1 MDEEITSHNSSEN
14 SKFIVDPI
22 NGTEKSI
29 NLGLYSKAFSY
40 TKHYNALKMKYKFVL
55 VGWILATF
63 LAFSYVLSGKEIGA
77 PIDKMFS
84 LALVAIFSSRGVL
97 LILLLDAEIYHR
109 LLNSSFSA
117 NLEMEMKG
125 ISKTRIHKN
134 MMKALLPEALP
145 EFRDE
150 YIKSISSSSLK
161 FKKLFCWI
169 FTGEKGN
176 GLDPVFYDGLFY
188 CGICF
193 CLWIVAGFSISTY
206 LFYHG
211 YQFISISCGVLTPFI
226 SLIVCVHLI
235 RNTLRSGIKKFKRG
249 KNEQKSN

>member
-1 MDEEITSHNSSEN
+1 MEDDITSPDSSES

-29 NLGLYSKAFSY
+29 NLGLYAKAFSY
-40 TKHYNALKMKYKFVL
+40 TKHYNILKMKYKLVL
-55 VGWILATF
+55 VGWVLATF

-77 PIDKMFS
+77 PIDKMIS

-117 NLEMEMKG
+117 NLEMEMTG
-125 ISKTRIHKN
+125 ISKAKIHKN
-134 MMKALLPEALP
+134 MMKALLPEAIP
-145 EFRDE
+145 EFHKE
-150 YIKSISSSSLK
+150 YENSVTRSSFKLK
-161 FKKLFCWI
+161 EILCRI

-193 CLWIVAGFSISTY
+193 CLWIVAGISISTY
-206 LFYHG
+206 FYYHE
-211 YQFISISCGVLTPFI
+211 YIIIAITCGITTPFI
-226 SLIVCVHLI
+226 SLVTCIHLI
-235 RNTLRSGIKKFKRG
+235 RKTLKSGIKKFKKG

>member
-1 MDEEITSHNSSEN
+1 MDEDITSHDSSES

-22 NGTEKSI
+22 NGSEKSI
-29 NLGLYSKAFSY
+29 NLGLYAKAFSY
-40 TKHYNALKMKYKFVL
+40 TKHYNILKMKYKLML

-77 PIDKMFS
+77 PIDKMIS

-125 ISKTRIHKN
+125 ISQAKIHKN
-134 MMKALLPEALP
+134 MMKALLPEAIP
-145 EFRDE
+145 EFRE
-150 YIKSISSSSLK
+150 KYEKSITRTSLK
-161 FKKLFCWI
+161 VKEIFCWI
-169 FTGEKGN
+169 FTGERGN
-176 GLDPVFYDGLFY
+176 GLDPVFYDGVFY

-193 CLWIVAGFSISTY
+193 CLWVVAGFSISNY
-206 LFYHG
+206 FYYHG
-211 YQFISISCGVLTPFI
+211 YKIIAIMSGILAPFL
-226 SLIVCVHLI
+226 SLVICVHLI
-235 RNTLRSGIKKFKRG
+235 RKTLRSGIKKFKKG
-249 KNEQKSN
+249 KNE

>member
-1 MDEEITSHNSSEN
+1 MDEDITSHGSSE
-14 SKFIVDPI
+14 SSRFIVDPI

-29 NLGLYSKAFSY
+29 NLGIYAKAFSY
-40 TKHYNALKMKYKFVL
+40 TKHYNILKMKYKFL
-55 VGWILATF
+55 LIGWILATF

-77 PIDKMFS
+77 PIDKMIS

-125 ISKTRIHKN
+125 ISKAKIHKN
-134 MMKALLPEALP
+134 MMKALLPENIP
-145 EFRDE
+145 EFREE
-150 YIKSISSSSLK
+150 YEKSISRSSLK
-161 FKKLFCWI
+161 LKKIFCWV
-169 FTGEKGN
+169 FTGERSN

-193 CLWIVAGFSISTY
+193 CLWVVAGYSVTTY
-206 LFYHG
+206 FFYHG
-211 YQFISISCGVLTPFI
+211 YKIIAITCGIVTPFL
-226 SLIVCVHLI
+226 SLVTCIHLI
-235 RNTLRSGIKKFKRG
+235 RKTLRSGIKKFKIG